1 MNQFK
6 LTVLLPLFFLF
17 CTTLSAQY
25 KLRKA
30 TKNDLDGKCKACIT
44 VIKTI
49 PIDVQWGLTVENG
62 TIMFSITNAIYLEK
76 LFATTKGLTVDI
88 VSRDQYTCGKI
99 NKEPLLNNIK
109 RGTLL
114 EPIYYADFKNRIEIN
129 EKSGAALFK
138 VAALPSEFKGKDYEM
153 NLLFIKEGTVCYN
166 SSFYGLATAQWE
178 LLKMDLYMDTIWQI
192 TAVEAKTKEVV
203 KDYEKGF
210 KFVIPFEK
218 NKYEYKPEDIKPLY
232 DSLRLTDYQI
242 FNIDI
247 HAYSSIEGTTV
258 NNIKLQNKRA
268 ESIVAAMQTF
278 QNESIA
284 TSVKASENWVEFF
297 NDCEEEG
304 LAIAKMSKSKIKE
317 QLNQK
322 GQSKELEYILK
333 NHRKAVVTLDLK
345 KRVSHLETS
354 NETILTTYTKSL
366 KDKDIRKALG
376 AQQQLFERVG
386 AYGVTEA
393 DFENMEIP
401 DDSLFS
407 TLRNNQLVF
416 HYQQKHDA
424 KSALAGFEAL
434 YEQYPKDLS
443 ILYNICALKVISW
456 ANGEMLMK
464 PRKLKVDILKLQ
476 KGGFDYKNF
485 QRLLLNFHIV
495 RTSYSVQ
502 TENEDEMTR
511 SINFVKGKYR
521 RIDCDD
527 EDMVRV
533 AKFLANYNYANWA
546 EDVLYRKAK
555 QIDADPDLIFYYLN
569 LTITNPEND
578 NNERYKTIMYN
589 AINQDPERF
598 CKMFSNHDDGGV
610 TFQMLSNT
618 YLKKIYCE
626 NCEKEKKE
634 NP

>member
-1 MNQFK
+1 MNRFY
-6 LTVLLPLFFLF
+6 TSLLISLFLVFASS
-17 CTTLSAQY
+17 LSAQY

-30 TKNDLDGKCKACIT
+30 TENDRDGKCKACIAA
-44 VIKTI
+44 IKSM
-49 PIDVQWGLTVENG
+49 PIDVEWGVSVENG
-62 TIMFSITNAIYLEK
+62 NIMFSITNTEYMEK
-76 LFATTKGLTVDI
+76 LFAVVEGITVDI
-88 VSRDQYTCGKI
+88 VSRDQYTCGKF

-114 EPIYYADFKNRIEIN
+114 EPIYYTNFKDRIEIDEEN
-129 EKSGAALFK
+129 GGASFK
-138 VAALPSEFKGKDYEM
+138 IASLPSEFNNKDYEI
-153 NLLFIKEGTVCYN
+153 NLLFIQEGTVCYN
-166 SSFYGLATAQWE
+166 NSSYGLASAKWE
-178 LLKMDLYMDTIWQI
+178 LLTMDLSMDTIWQI
-192 TAVEAKTKEVV
+192 TAVEAKTEEVS

-218 NKYEYKPEDIKPLY
+218 NKSEYKPEDIKPLY

-242 FNIDI
+242 FSIDI
-247 HAYSSIEGTTV
+247 HAYSSIEGTTE

-268 ESIVAAMQTF
+268 ESIVSAMQTF
-278 QNESIA
+278 QNESI
-284 TSVKASENWVEFF
+284 TTNVRSSENWVEFF
-297 NDCEEEG
+297 NDCEEDE
-304 LAIAKMSKSKIKE
+304 LPIAKMSRAEIKN
-317 QLNQK
+317 QLNNK
-322 GQSKELEYILK
+322 GQSKKLEHILE

-376 AQQQLFERVG
+376 TQQQLFERVG

-401 DDSLFS
+401 NDSLFS
-407 TLRNNQLVF
+407 ALRNNQLVF
-416 HYQQKHDA
+416 HYQQKQDA
-424 KSALAGFEAL
+424 KVALEGFEAL
-434 YEQYPKDLS
+434 YEQYPEDLS
-443 ILYNICALKVISW
+443 ILYNICALKVVSW
-456 ANGEMLMK
+456 ANGDMLMR
-464 PRKLKVDILKLQ
+464 PRKLKVDIMKLD
-476 KGGFDYKNF
+476 KAGYDYKKY

-502 TENEDEMTR
+502 TGNEDEMTR

-521 RIDCDD
+521 RIDCND
-527 EDMVRV
+527 EDMIRV
-533 AKFLANYNYANWA
+533 AKFLTNYNYPHWA

-555 QIDADPDLIFYYLN
+555 QIDSDEDLIFYYLN

-610 TFQMLSNT
+610 TFQMLSNN

-626 NCEKEKKE
+626 NCPEDK
-634 NP
+634 